1 MSNIIRIK
9 RRASGNAGSPS
20 SLENAE
26 LAYNEVDDVLYYGK
40 GTGGAGGT
48 ATTVEA
54 IAGAGA
60 YVTKG
65 TSQTISGNKNFSGTV
80 TVLAPSSDMHAATKK
95 YVDDS
100 IISAGSYANFSIAG
114 DSGSN
119 QVIDSGNTLTI
130 SGGTGLSSVAG
141 ATDTITINLDNTTV
155 TSGSYGAA
163 GTVATFTVDAQGRLT
178 AAGTATISIGSSA
191 ITDFTEAAQDAVGN
205 SVGTGLTY
213 TDSTGVIS
221 VTANTYDAYGAADS
235 AKTAAESTASGY
247 VSTHSSATTSVH
259 GVTGN
264 VVGTSDTQE
273 LTNKT
278 ITSPIVSG
286 LYLSDSSIVFEGSS
300 ADAHET
306 TLTVANPTSD
316 HTLTLPNATGTV
328 ALTSDITTA
337 INGVATTFTVAGDS
351 GSNQT
356 ITSGSD
362 TLTISGG
369 TGLSSVAGATDTV
382 TINLDNTAVTAGT
395 YGSSTASGTF
405 TVDAQGRLTSASS
418 TNIRTAST
426 TETGLASFSSADFAV
441 STGEVTIKSGGV
453 DNAQL
458 ANSTITLG
466 SSTLTLGSTTTSVA
480 GITELTVDNLN
491 FNGNSITS
499 TDSNGNIT
507 LSPNGTGVVDVAS
520 SRITGLSDP
529 TGPQDAATKSY
540 VDSVAEGLHIH
551 ESVHAITTT
560 PLATITGDTVTY
572 NNGTDGVG
580 ATLTLST
587 ALDLSGGDID
597 GDTDL
602 AVTDRII
609 IAGQANAAHN
619 GIYVITSTTVL
630 TRASDFD
637 TSAEMA
643 GGDFVFVTH
652 GTNYANTGWVMSE
665 AVTTVGSDPVPFI
678 QFSGAGTYLAGNG
691 LDLTG
696 STFSVNVAATGGIEI
711 SSDALQLKSTLAGD
725 GLTLSSG
732 VLAVAGTADRI
743 TANADSIDIAS
754 TYVGQSSI
762 TTLGT
767 IGTGVWQGTVVGPTY
782 GGTGVNNGS
791 STITLGG
798 NLATSG
804 ANSLTLTTTG
814 TTNVTVPTTGTL
826 ATLAGSETLSSKTIT
841 GSSIGSSS
849 PSTAAFTT
857 LTASGATTLTANTAS
872 SSYST
877 GTLVVTGGIGVSGA
891 LYGNSSTLSGFV
903 VDGGTF

>member
-1 MSNIIRIK
+1 MANTIRIK
-9 RRASGNAGSPS
+9 RRSSGGSTGAPS

-26 LAYNEVDDVLYYGK
+26 LAYNEADDTLYYGK

-141 ATDTITINLDNTTV
+141 ATDTLTINLDNTTV
-155 TSGSYGAA
+155 TAGSYGAA

-178 AAGTATISIGSSA
+178 AAGTATISIGSST

-221 VTANTYDAYGAADS
+221 VTANTYDAYGAATS
-235 AKTAAESTASGY
+235 AQSAAESTASGY

-316 HTLTLPNATGTV
+316 HILTLPNATGTV

-480 GITELTVDNLN
+480 GLTEVQVDNIN
-491 FNGNSITS
+491 INGNEISS
-499 TDSNGNIT
+499 TNSNGNI
-507 LSPNGTGVVDVAS
+507 SINPDGTGSVTLNGHKIINLGTPTADSDAATKGYVDNK
-520 SRITGLSDP
+520 ITGLSWKQAVHVLATANVAL
-529 TGPQDAATKSY
+529 TGS
-540 VDSVAEGLHIH
+540 
-551 ESVHAITTT
+551 T
-560 PLATITGDTVTY
+560 PLVIDSHTLEEGDRVLLTGQTTATQKGIYDVAIVSSTY
-572 NNGTDGVG
+572 
-580 ATLTLST
+580 TLTRSSDANT
-587 ALDLSGGDID
+587 AEEFHG
-597 GDTDL
+597 L
-602 AVTDRII
+602 AV
-609 IAGQANAAHN
+609 
-619 GIYVITSTTVL
+619 
-630 TRASDFD
+630 
-637 TSAEMA
+637 
-643 GGDFVFVTH
+643 FVQQ
-652 GTNYANTGWVMSE
+652 GSSYANTGWVQ
-665 AVTTVGSDPVPFI
+665 TTDTVEEDFDGQVWS
-678 QFSGAGTYLAGNG
+678 QFSGAGAYGAGSG
-691 LDLTG
+691 LSLDGT
-696 STFSVNVAATGGIEI
+696 TFNVNVDANGGIEI
-711 SSDALQLKSTLAGD
+711 SGDAVVLKSTVGGA
-725 GLTLSSG
+725 GLTLTSG
-732 VLAVAGTADRI
+732 VLAVGGTADRI
-743 TANADSIDIAS
+743 TVGTDSVDIAS
-754 TYVGQSSI
+754 TYAGQNTITTVGTIATGTWNATAIAIAKGGTGATSAGDARTNLGLAIGTNVQAYNANLAAIAGLTSASDALPYFTGSGTATVTTLSSFI
-762 TTLGT
+762 RGLLDDADAATARTTLGVDTYT
-767 IGTGVWQGTVVGPTY
+767 I
-782 GGTGVNNGS
+782 
-791 STITLGG
+791 
-798 NLATSG
+798 
-804 ANSLTLTTTG
+804 
-814 TTNVTVPTTGTL
+814 
-826 ATLAGSETLSSKTIT
+826 
-841 GSSIGSSS
+841 
-849 PSTAAFTT
+849 
-857 LTASGATTLTANTAS
+857 
-872 SSYST
+872 
-877 GTLVVTGGIGVSGA
+877 
-891 LYGNSSTLSGFV
+891 
-903 VDGGTF
+903 DGGTF

>member
-1 MSNIIRIK
+1 MANTIRIK
-9 RRASGNAGSPS
+9 RRASGGSSGAPV

-26 LAYNEVDDVLYYGK
+26 LAFTEVDDVLYYGK
-40 GTGGAGGT
+40 GTGGAGGS
-48 ATTVEA
+48 ATNVIA
-54 IAGAGA
+54 IGGSGAFA
-60 YVTKG
+60 TLG
-65 TSQTISGNKNFSGTV
+65 TSQTISGNKTFSGTV
-80 TVLAPSSDMHAATKK
+80 TVATPSSDMHAATKL
-95 YVDDS
+95 YVDTA
-100 IISAGSYANFSIAG
+100 ISGVATTFTVAG
-114 DSGSN
+114 DSGTN
-119 QVIDSGNTLTI
+119 QTI
-130 SGGTGLSSVAG
+130 TTGSDIFTVSGGTGLSSVVG
-141 ATDTITINLDNTTV
+141 ATDTVTINLDNTAV
-155 TSGSYGAA
+155 TAGSYGSASA
-163 GTVATFTVDAQGRLT
+163 IPTFTVDAQGRLT
-178 AAGTATISIGSSA
+178 AAGTANISIASSA
-191 ITDFTEAAQDAVGN
+191 ITDFNEAAQDAVGN

-221 VTANTYDAYGAADS
+221 VTANTYDAYGS
-235 AKTAAESTASGY
+235 ASTVAGNLT
-247 VSTHSSATTSVH
+247 THSSATTSVH

-264 VVGTSDTQE
+264 IVGTSDTQE

-278 ITSPIVSG
+278 ITSPSVSG

-316 HTLTLPNATGTV
+316 HTLTLPNATGTI

-369 TGLSSVAGATDTV
+369 TGLSSVVGATDTV

-520 SRITGLSDP
+520 SRIAGLLDP
-529 TGPQDAATKSY
+529 TGPQDAATKAY

-551 ESVHAITTT
+551 ETVHAITTT

-572 NNGTDGVG
+572 NNGTNGVG

-587 ALDLSGGDID
+587 ALDLAGGDID

-630 TRASDFD
+630 TRASDFN
-637 TSAEMA
+637 TAGEMA

-652 GTNYANTGWVMSE
+652 GTNYANTGWVMAE
-665 AVTTVGSDPVPFI
+665 AVTTIGTDPVPFI

-691 LDLTG
+691 LDLAG
-696 STFSVNVAATGGIEI
+696 STFSVNVAANGGIEI
-711 SSDALQLKSTLAGD
+711 SSDALQLKSTVAGD
-725 GLTLSSG
+725 GLTLTSG
-732 VLAVAGTADRI
+732 VLAVGGTADRI
-743 TANADSIDIAS
+743 TVGTDSVDIAS
-754 TYVGQSSI
+754 TYAGQNTITTVGTIATGTWNATAIAIAKGGTGATSAGDARTNLGLAIGTNVQAYSPNLGAIAGLTSAADALPYFTGSGTAAVTTLSSFI
-762 TTLGT
+762 RGLLDDADAATARTTLGVDSYT
-767 IGTGVWQGTVVGPTY
+767 I
-782 GGTGVNNGS
+782 
-791 STITLGG
+791 
-798 NLATSG
+798 
-804 ANSLTLTTTG
+804 
-814 TTNVTVPTTGTL
+814 
-826 ATLAGSETLSSKTIT
+826 
-841 GSSIGSSS
+841 
-849 PSTAAFTT
+849 
-857 LTASGATTLTANTAS
+857 
-872 SSYST
+872 
-877 GTLVVTGGIGVSGA
+877 
-891 LYGNSSTLSGFV
+891 
-903 VDGGTF
+903 DGGTF